1 MQLRNLSIVLLAL
14 LLAAMAM
21 VPMVSAAEEQT
32 PAPGSTAIPPD
43 IDPNYHPIR
52 YGILDEPPFAKVTKN
67 PNDNKE
73 QIEFVYVL
81 VSKDWLATNG
91 LTDSNGSVTFSIPH
105 RQVHFVKQ
113 QAGSP
118 AHVPTDFL
126 GESSSLADRPL
137 SVIWAPKN
145 LLRVQEKGE
154 SVSITCPQAML
165 LNFNNMKETKSKL
178 ESAKNENL
186 LIPEVP
192 ADSSAASAIQR
203 AASISSTSLAERRF
217 YSDYFNLHRIN
228 GVTGKMQ
235 PAGFSNSGESF
246 FSYHE
251 MELYLQQ
258 PTDAVE
264 YIVYHRTD
272 GRIIDFVSVHDDYAL
287 STPLTMDVTDLSTY
301 LEWYF
306 YIENGPVWYMHFRN
320 PISGTWY
327 TASHTDTVNMSRY
340 VTQIT
345 PSTELYLNSVPPSH
359 YFYTQTSPFQ
369 ADWTRTVGWSGGNEW
384 HTPQET
390 TSAGSLPANNQY
402 LQLTSNWDTSGRIVT
417 TQVCGSSV
425 V

>member
-1 MQLRNLSIVLLAL
+1 MELRKISIALLAL

-21 VPMVSAAEEQT
+21 VPLVSAAEEQT
-32 PAPGSTAIPPD
+32 HAAGNTAIQPD
-43 IDPNYHPIR
+43 IDPNYHPVR
-52 YGILDEPPFAKVTKN
+52 YGILDEPPFAKVTNN

-81 VSKDWLATNG
+81 VSKEWLAKNG
-91 LTDSNGSVTFSIPH
+91 LTDSNGSVTFSTPH
-105 RQVHFVKQ
+105 RQVHFIKQ
-113 QAGSP
+113 QAGTP

-126 GESSSLADRPL
+126 DESSSLADNTV
-137 SVIWAPKN
+137 SVLWAPKN
-145 LLRVQEKGE
+145 LLQVRENGE
-154 SVSITCPQAML
+154 SVSITCPQSIL
-165 LNFNNMKETKSKL
+165 LNFNNIKETKSKL
-178 ESAKNENL
+178 ESAKSENL
-186 LIPEVP
+186 QIPELPVDASATTNFLSATP
-192 ADSSAASAIQR
+192 ASSASP
-203 AASISSTSLAERRF
+203 AERRY

-258 PTDAVE
+258 SSDAVE

-272 GRIIDFVSVHDDYAL
+272 GRIIDYVSVHDDYAL
-287 STPLTMDVTDLSTY
+287 STPLSMDVTSLSTY

-327 TASHTDTVNMSRY
+327 SASHTDTVNLSHY

-345 PSTELYLNSVPPSH
+345 PSTELYLNSAPPTH
-359 YFYTQTSPFQ
+359 YFYTRTSPFR
-369 ADWTRTVGWSGGNEW
+369 ADWTRTVGLLGGNEW

-402 LQLTSNWDTSGRIVT
+402 VQLTSNWDSSGRIVT

-425 V
+425 A